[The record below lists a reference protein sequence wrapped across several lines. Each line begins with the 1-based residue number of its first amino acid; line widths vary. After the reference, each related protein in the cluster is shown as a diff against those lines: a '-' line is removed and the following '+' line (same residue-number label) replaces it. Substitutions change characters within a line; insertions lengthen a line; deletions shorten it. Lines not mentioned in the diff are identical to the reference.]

1 MEIILS
7 YKPNAFYDVS
17 IYSTDLLD
25 EKATFREA
33 THTKHGERKHVN
45 YVLLILVEDRK
56 NVLIYSSM
64 KLYTIQSREKSLSKD
79 RKN

>member
-17 IYSTDLLD
+17 IYSIDLLD

-33 THTKHGERKHVN
+33 ARTKRGERKHVN
-45 YVLLILVEDRK
+45 YVLLILVEDR
-56 NVLIYSSM
+56 
-64 KLYTIQSREKSLSKD
+64 
-79 RKN
+79 